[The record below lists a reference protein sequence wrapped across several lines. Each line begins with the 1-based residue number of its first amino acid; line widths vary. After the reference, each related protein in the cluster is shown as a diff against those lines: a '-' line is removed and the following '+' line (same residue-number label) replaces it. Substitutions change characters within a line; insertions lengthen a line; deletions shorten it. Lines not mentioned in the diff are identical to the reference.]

1 MMKSSLT
8 ITALVIAGL
17 AGSPFVASAKTYK
30 QTRHHT
36 STSAGSS
43 TTTGA
48 NMKSSTGANASMH
61 GNMSN
66 QGSTSTGAT
75 KNPAPGTKY

>member
-17 AGSPFVASAKTYK
+17 AGSPFVASAKTSK
-30 QTRHHT
+30 QTKHHT
-36 STSAGSS
+36 STSS

-48 NMKSSTGANASMH
+48 NMKSSTGANASMR
-61 GNMSN
+61 GNTSN
-66 QGSTSTGAT
+66 QGTT
-75 KNPAPGTKY
+75 KSPAPGAKY

>member
-1 MMKSSLT
+1 MMNCSLT

-30 QTRHHT
+30 QQTTKHHT
-36 STSAGSS
+36 SSSTGSS

-48 NMKSSTGANASMH
+48 NMKSSTGANASTH

-66 QGSTSTGAT
+66 TTNN
-75 KNPAPGTKY
+75 KNPAPGTKN